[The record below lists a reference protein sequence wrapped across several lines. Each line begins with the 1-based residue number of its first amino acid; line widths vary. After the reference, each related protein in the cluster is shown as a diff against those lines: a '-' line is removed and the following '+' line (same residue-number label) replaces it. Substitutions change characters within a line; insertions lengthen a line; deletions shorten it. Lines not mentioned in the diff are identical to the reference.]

1 MSEEKEPYE
10 ACGRYKVT
18 LRNGQNFYFTM
29 GENFI
34 QCCPP
39 FENRPENIETR
50 MLLDDFC
57 DAITE
62 AMGGTNK

>member
-1 MSEEKEPYE
+1 MSEEDCKRHRVE
-10 ACGRYKVT
+10 
-18 LRNGQNFYFTM
+18 LRNGDNFYFMM

-39 FENRPENIETR
+39 NENRPENLKTR

-57 DAITE
+57 DAITKV
-62 AMGGTNK
+62 MGGSNE